1 MVPKTTKARSDAVH
15 LFHTNVSLASH
26 GKKKKKSTVILTKGQ
41 MALEAVW
48 REIISPGN
56 VEAMGKTFTVFE
68 GHSTNINE
76 FLKGYHEFSTFL
88 KFSTNLAK

>member
-1 MVPKTTKARSDAVH
+1 MVPQTTKARSDAVH
-15 LFHTNVSLASH
+15 LFHTDVSLASH
-26 GKKKKKSTVILTKGQ
+26 EKKKKSTVILTKGQ

-56 VEAMGKTFTVFE
+56 VEVMGKTFTVFE

-88 KFSTNLAK
+88 KLSTNLGK

>member
-1 MVPKTTKARSDAVH
+1 MVPQTTKARSDAVH
-15 LFHTNVSLASH
+15 LFHTDVSLASH
-26 GKKKKKSTVILTKGQ
+26 EKKKKSTVILTKGQ

-56 VEAMGKTFTVFE
+56 VEVMGKTFTVFE

-76 FLKGYHEFSTFL
+76 FLKGYHEFNTFL
-88 KFSTNLAK
+88 KLSTNLAK